1 VTKEEAEKNFGLKFS
16 SGPPR
21 FKNEKKKEL
30 DIQKSMSQLEE
41 EQSQKNK

>member
-1 VTKEEAEKNFGLKFS
+1 MTKEEAEKFGLKFS

-30 DIQKSMSQLEE
+30 DIQKQNSQVDE
-41 EQSQKNK
+41 K